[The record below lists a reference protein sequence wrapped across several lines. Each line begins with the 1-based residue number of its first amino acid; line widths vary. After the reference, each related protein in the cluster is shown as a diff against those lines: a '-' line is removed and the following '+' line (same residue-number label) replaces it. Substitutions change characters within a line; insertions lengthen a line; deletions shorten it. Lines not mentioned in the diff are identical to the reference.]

1 MQKIRVLLVDDHAVV
16 RAGLHA
22 LLETAAD
29 IVVVGEAANGREGI
43 ALARRY
49 QPEVVLMDVAM
60 PHLNG
65 YEATRQILKENPAVR
80 VLVLSSFCSDDNI
93 RQMLDAGATGY
104 IVKQSAAEQLLT
116 AIREV
121 AQGNR
126 FFSPRVCRRVARLTG
141 HRGHKAGELSRL
153 SSREIEVVQLVAEGC
168 SNKMIAA
175 EIGISIKT
183 VEKHRQQ
190 AMDKLE
196 IHDTASLTRYALV
209 NGIIDRTGS
218 TEAGAAE
225 AP

>member
-22 LLETAAD
+22 LLETASD
-29 IVVVGEAANGREGI
+29 IVVVGEGANGREAI
-43 ALARRY
+43 SLARRY
-49 QPEVVLMDVAM
+49 KPDVVLMDLAM

-65 YEATRQILKENPAVR
+65 YEATHQILKANSTAR
-80 VLVLSSFCSDDNI
+80 VLVLSSFSSDENI
-93 RQMLDAGATGY
+93 LQMLEAGAAGY
-104 IVKQSAAEQLLT
+104 IVKQSAAGQLLN

-121 AQGNR
+121 AQGKR
-126 FFSPRVCRRVARLTG
+126 FFSPTISRRVARLAGHSGQTTG
-141 HRGHKAGELSRL
+141 GLSLL
-153 SSREIEVVQLVAEGC
+153 SSREKEVVQLVAEGC

-196 IHDTASLTRYALV
+196 IHDTAGLTRYALV
-209 NGIIDRTGS
+209 SGMVDRTGS
-218 TEAGAAE
+218 TDAGATDAL
-225 AP
+225 